1 MMLGPAGTPGAVP
14 RSLSA
19 SAPSITF
26 STLVFHST
34 ASLRGCLARPSPV
47 PAEGTAQRCPWPCEA
62 EPHTPATPHPCRFGF
77 VPSFRCSQNSS
88 FSFRKELLAL
98 LLLQPPA
105 AGSTNR
111 LSKRFLLLL
120 AHACNPQGQPR
131 REEAKKARCFPP
143 TADG

>member
-1 MMLGPAGTPGAVP
+1 MLGPAGAPGAVP

-19 SAPSITF
+19 STPSITF
-26 STLVFHST
+26 STLVFRST
-34 ASLRGCLARPSPV
+34 ASLWGCLARPSPV
-47 PAEGTAQRCPWPCEA
+47 PAEGTAQRCPWPREA

-77 VPSFRCSQNSS
+77 VPSFWCSQNSF
-88 FSFRKELLAL
+88 FSFRKGLLAL

-111 LSKRFLLLL
+111 LSKLFLLLL

-143 TADG
+143 AADG